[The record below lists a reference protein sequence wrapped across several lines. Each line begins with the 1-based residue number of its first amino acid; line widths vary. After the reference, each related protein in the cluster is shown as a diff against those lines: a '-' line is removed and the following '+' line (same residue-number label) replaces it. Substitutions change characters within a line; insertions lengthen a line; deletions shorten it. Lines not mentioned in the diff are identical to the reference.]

1 MQLSFADAQTPEPA
15 PGDGEGAF
23 RLERRFDAPFV
34 AALAMREKQVQ
45 QSYRPII
52 SIHKWFARRPGSVFR
67 SLILSEFAEKELQEA
82 YWEGNR
88 FDGVVADP
96 FMGGGTTIFESL
108 RVGASAVGC
117 DINPMAYWLVRQ
129 AVDPIDLDAFRAAG
143 RQVFDEL
150 NSRVGELYKTA
161 CTSCDREA
169 DVKYFLWVKT
179 CACPGCGGLT
189 SLFPGYRVA
198 ESVRHPKEV
207 FTCPACDVLQEFAKG
222 DNKACASCGLD
233 LSQGNTRRG
242 KTVCLDC
249 GTEFAHLKEM
259 GGPPQHRLFA
269 IEYQCSHCYASTPGR
284 QFKSPDGDDHRRLRQ
299 ADELRAASPVSDL
312 IPDESIP
319 EGDET
324 NRLHRWGYS
333 HYRELFS
340 SRQQFGLGILA
351 DIIRNVGDR
360 RMRHALATVF
370 SDFLRY
376 QNLLCRYDTYALKC
390 QDIFSVHG
398 YPVGL
403 VACENNLP
411 GIPRV
416 GSGSF
421 IHFVEKFAKA
431 KKYAQAP
438 YETTHNRGA
447 KKLVPTPGESI
458 EAAVVS
464 AEPRPADRAAWLNC
478 SPSHAL
484 DLRAESLDAVFTD
497 PPYFDNVQYAELMD
511 FCFVWLRRILA
522 DEVEPFRRESTRTAF
537 ELTGNR
543 TLGRGLDTF
552 TRGLSEVFVRMSGA
566 MKRGAPFA
574 FTYHHNDAAAYVPL
588 VVAMLDAGFTC
599 TAVLPAPAEMAASLH
614 IAGTNSS
621 ILDSVFV
628 CRKRE
633 FVASATSAPSA
644 PSVPHPRGSIA
655 AAVRRDV
662 ASMKTAGYEC
672 TAGDIAC
679 LEAGHVAGEAVRRL
693 AAGEWNPHA
702 PVETR
707 MTAVRATVDSLVEG
721 FHREP

>member
-1 MQLSFADAQTPEPA
+1 MQLSFADALTPEPV

-67 SLILSEFAEKELQEA
+67 SLILSEFAEKDLQDA

-129 AVDPIDLDAFRAAG
+129 AVDPIDLDEFRAAG
-143 RQVFDEL
+143 RRVFDEL

-179 CACPGCGGLT
+179 CACPGCGNLT

-222 DNKACASCGLD
+222 DKKACASCGLD

-259 GGPPQHRLFA
+259 DSPPQHRLFA

-284 QFKSPDGDDHRRLRQ
+284 QFKSPDPDDHRKLGK
-299 ADELRAASPVSDL
+299 AEELRAASPVPDL
-312 IPDESIP
+312 IPDDAIP

-351 DIIRNVGDR
+351 DIIRNVADR

-438 YETTHNRGA
+438 YETTQNRGA

-464 AEPRPADRAAWLNC
+464 AEPHPADRAAWLNC

-552 TRGLSEVFVRMSGA
+552 TRGLSEVFVRMAGA

-633 FVASATSAPSA
+633 FVASAPSA

-662 ASMKTAGYEC
+662 ASMKAAGYAC
-672 TAGDIAC
+672 TAGDVAC

-693 AAGEWNPHA
+693 ATGEWNPHA
-702 PVETR
+702 PVDER
-707 MTAVRATVDSLVEG
+707 MKAVRATVDSLVEG
-721 FHREP
+721 FHRGP

>member
-1 MQLSFADAQTPEPA
+1 MQLSFADPPTPEPVPA
-15 PGDGEGAF
+15 GGEGVF
-23 RLERRFDAPFV
+23 NLERRFDAPFV

-67 SLILSEFAEKELQEA
+67 SLILAEFSDKDLQDA
-82 YWEGNR
+82 YWSGNR

-96 FMGGGTTIFESL
+96 FMGGGTTVFESL

-129 AVDPIDLDAFRAAG
+129 AVDPIDLDEFRKAG
-143 RQVFDEL
+143 RRVFDEL
-150 NSRVGELYKTA
+150 TSRIGELYKTA

-179 CACPGCGGLT
+179 CACPGCGARNA
-189 SLFPGYRVA
+189 LFPGYRVA

-207 FTCPACDVLQEFAKG
+207 YTCPACDVLQEFGK
-222 DNKACASCGLD
+222 DDKKACAGCGLD

-242 KTVCLDC
+242 KTTCLDC
-249 GTEFAHLKEM
+249 GTQFAHLKELDS
-259 GGPPQHRLFA
+259 PPQHRLFA
-269 IEYQCSHCYASTPGR
+269 IEYQCSHCYAGTPGR
-284 QFKSPDGDDHRRLRQ
+284 QFKSPDGDDHRKVRQ
-299 ADELRAASPVSDL
+299 AEDLLAGTGVCAL
-312 IPDESIP
+312 IPGESIP

-333 HYRELFS
+333 RYRELFS
-340 SRQQFGLGILA
+340 SRQQLGLGILA
-351 DIIRNVGDR
+351 GIIRGVGDR

-431 KKYAQAP
+431 KKYAQEP
-438 YETTHNRGA
+438 YETTQSRGA
-447 KKLVPTPGESI
+447 KKTVPTPGESI

-464 AEPRPADRAAWLNC
+464 AEPHPADRSAWLNC
-478 SPSHAL
+478 SPSQVL
-484 DLRAESLDAVFTD
+484 DLRDESLDAVFTD

-522 DEVEPFRRESTRTAF
+522 DEDEAFRRESTRTEF

-543 TLGRGLDTF
+543 TLGRGLENF
-552 TRGLSEVFVRMSGA
+552 TSGLSEVFVRMSAA

-574 FTYHHNDAAAYVPL
+574 FTYHHNDPSAYVPL

-633 FVASATSAPSA
+633 YV
-644 PSVPHPRGSIA
+644 A
-655 AAVRRDV
+655 AAASPRPVPAPRAAVSAAVARDV
-662 ASMKTAGYEC
+662 ASMTAAGYTC
-672 TAGDIAC
+672 TAGDVAC
-679 LEAGHVAGEAVRRL
+679 LEAGHVAGEAVRTL
-693 AAGEWNPHA
+693 ANGEWDPRA
-702 PVETR
+702 PVTVR
-707 MTAVRATVDSLVEG
+707 MDAVRATVESIVD
-721 FHREP
+721 RETAAQ